1 MVLYIVLLLITA
13 LIAYTFGSLDS
24 RVAASVFVF
33 RKNLAKLGKGNVWL
47 ANFHRVYGI
56 GGWIKLAL
64 VEILKDALPVL
75 LGAAL
80 LSFKKHGDVGAAFA
94 GFCLVFGSVFPLI
107 YRFKGASGIFTLI
120 AAAMACKSS
129 VGIAVAIV
137 ALGMLAALRYMP
149 LAVSVAALAMIIVG
163 VLEIENSL
171 VMILCIMTALLA
183 IIKHIPGLRRMLHA
197 KESKLSFEEDMSY
210 KFDEQF

>member
-1 MVLYIVLLLITA
+1 MVLYILLLLVVA
-13 LIAYTFGSLDS
+13 VIAYFFGSLDS
-24 RVAASVFVF
+24 RVIASVFVF
-33 RKNLAKLGKGNVWL
+33 RQNLAKLGKGNVWL

-64 VEILKDALPVL
+64 VEIVKDALPIL
-75 LGAAL
+75 IGLGL
-80 LSFKKHGDVGAAFA
+80 LSIKKHGDVGAAFA

-137 ALGMLAALRYMP
+137 ALGMLAVLRYMP

-163 VLEIENSL
+163 VLELENSL
-171 VMILCIMTALLA
+171 VMILCIITALLA
-183 IIKHIPGLRRMLHA
+183 IIRHIPGLRRMLRSE
-197 KESKLSFEEDMSY
+197 ESRLKLENDMSY
-210 KFDEQF
+210 KFDEKF

>member
-1 MVLYIVLLLITA
+1 MVLYILLLLVVA
-13 LIAYTFGSLDS
+13 VIAYFFGSLDS
-24 RVAASVFVF
+24 RVIASVFVF
-33 RKNLAKLGKGNVWL
+33 RQNLAKLGKGNVWL
-47 ANFHRVYGI
+47 ANFHRVYGF

-64 VEILKDALPVL
+64 VEIVKDALPIL
-75 LGAAL
+75 IGLGL
-80 LSFKKHGDVGAAFA
+80 LSIKKHGDVGAAFA

-137 ALGMLAALRYMP
+137 ALGMLAVLRYMP

-163 VLEIENSL
+163 VLELENSL
-171 VMILCIMTALLA
+171 VMILCIITALLA
-183 IIKHIPGLRRMLHA
+183 IIRHIPGLRRMLRSE
-197 KESKLSFEEDMSY
+197 ESRLKLENDMSY
-210 KFDEQF
+210 KFDEKF